1 MVLFIITFL
10 FNLLADHIAHKY
22 KQVGSAS
29 L

>member
-1 MVLFIITFL
+1 MVLFVITFL

-22 KQVGSAS
+22 KQVGAAT